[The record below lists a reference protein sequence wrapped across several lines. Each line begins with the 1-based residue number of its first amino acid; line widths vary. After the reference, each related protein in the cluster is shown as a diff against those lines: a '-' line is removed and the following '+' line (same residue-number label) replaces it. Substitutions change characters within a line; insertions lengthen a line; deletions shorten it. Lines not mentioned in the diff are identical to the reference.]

1 MRVDGKWDMVQ
12 TNGYR
17 VSVEIRQEGDNLKYI
32 YATHSGGRYHSIYP
46 TSGSVSG
53 THIEMTIHW
62 NNGSV
67 GKYTGDLTPNKF
79 GLPGYYLVGKTH
91 DQNNEWSKAD
101 WYSEGKDFSPV

>member
-12 TNGYR
+12 DNGYR
-17 VSVEIRQEGDNLKYI
+17 VSLDISQQGDNLNI
-32 YATHSGGRYHSIYP
+32 YATHSGGRYHSIHP
-46 TSGSVSG
+46 TSGFVRG

-79 GLPGYYLVGKTH
+79 GLPGYYFDGKSQ
-91 DQNNEWSKAD
+91 DQVNTWSTAN
-101 WYSEGKDFSPV
+101 WFSEGKSFSPV